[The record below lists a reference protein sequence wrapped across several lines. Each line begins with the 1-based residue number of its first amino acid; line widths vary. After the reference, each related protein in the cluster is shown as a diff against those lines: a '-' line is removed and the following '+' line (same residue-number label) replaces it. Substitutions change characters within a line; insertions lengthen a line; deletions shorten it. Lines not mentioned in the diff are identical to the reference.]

1 MDVDTMKLFL
11 IHKPQTTNNMKTKK
25 KMLVGM
31 LAMLSFSL
39 LFHLQLSSQ
48 TPEFQWAKGLRG
60 IANGMGSITQ
70 GVVSDMDGGVYITG
84 SFYGTVDF
92 NSSHLGG
99 AVPNNISSNPL
110 TFPDVYL
117 AKYDADGDNL
127 WAKGF
132 GGTESDNGQTIGM
145 DADGNIYISGTY
157 TGTANFDGFSL
168 QAPGPLGYFFAKFD
182 GEGNCLWA
190 VDLAQT
196 QSSLVVESAYTD
208 NNGNTFLTGYFYE
221 SALFG
226 DINLVSAG
234 NADIF
239 VVKVDSSGDVLWAK
253 GMGGS
258 SNDRSKG
265 ISSDQAGHI
274 YIAGSHANNATFCDI
289 TITDFAGFVLKMDQ
303 EGNCIDLFNI
313 GAGAYDVS
321 VSLDGDG
328 QIFVGASFVNQVV
341 VGDQTL
347 VSAGG
352 SDMYVARFEADGTLQ
367 WVKQI
372 GGPEWGDAAKA
383 IATGSDGLVFF
394 TGQYQGAVQ
403 FGDILLETPNA
414 DFANIFFAI
423 LNAQGEILAAEGMS
437 SQTSD
442 TPHTLYVNSGGSVF
456 LAGSFNGTTQ
466 FNSIPLHSIAMDGF
480 FMKYG
485 EEVTSTAET
494 GFVANAEISVFPNP
508 ASDLINISFSLDSGM
523 DQSLVVSITDLSGR
537 TVLKEQFHNL
547 GNPLHIG
554 HLKPGMYIVHIVGSD
569 KQGAAKLLKK

>member
-1 MDVDTMKLFL
+1 
-11 IHKPQTTNNMKTKK
+11 MKTQII
-25 KMLVGM
+25 
-31 LAMLSFSL
+31 SIFNTI
-39 LFHLQLSSQ
+39 LFICLIVSPSEKASAQ

-60 IANGMGSITQ
+60 IANGMGSITN
-70 GVVSDMDGGVYITG
+70 GIVTDMHGGVYITG

-117 AKYDADGDNL
+117 AKYDADGNNL
-127 WAKGF
+127 WAKAY
-132 GGTESDNGQTIGM
+132 GGAESDNGQTIGM
-145 DADGNIYISGTY
+145 DADGHIYISGTY
-157 TGTANFDGFSL
+157 TGTANFDGVSL
-168 QAPGPLGYFFAKFD
+168 QAPEPLGYFFAKFD

-208 NNGNTFLTGYFYE
+208 NNGNTYLTGFFYG
-221 SALFG
+221 STLFG

-239 VVKVDSSGDVLWAK
+239 VAKVNNSGDVLWAK

-265 ISSDQAGHI
+265 ISSDQDGHI
-274 YIAGSHANNATFCDI
+274 YISGSHANNATFCDI
-289 TITDFAGFVLKMDQ
+289 TIEDYAGFVLKMDQ
-303 EGNCIDLFNI
+303 DGNCIDLFNI
-313 GAGAYDVS
+313 GTGAYDVS
-321 VSLDGDG
+321 VSVDSDGHLY
-328 QIFVGASFVNQVV
+328 VGASFVNQVV

-347 VSAGG
+347 TSAGG
-352 SDMYVARFEADGTLQ
+352 SDMYVARFAADGSLL
-367 WVKQI
+367 WVNQF
-372 GGPEWGDAAKA
+372 GGAEWGDAAKA
-383 IATGSDGLVFF
+383 IAADMDGLVYF
-394 TGQYQGAVQ
+394 TGQYQGEVQ
-403 FGDILLETPNA
+403 FGEITLETPNS
-414 DFANIFFAI
+414 DFANIFFAV
-423 LNAQGEILAAEGMS
+423 LNAQGEVLAAEGMS
-437 SQTSD
+437 SQTAD
-442 TPHTLYVNSGGSVF
+442 TPQTLYASQGGSVY
-456 LAGSFNGTTQ
+456 LAGSFNGQTQ
-466 FNSIPLHSIAMDGF
+466 FNSIPLQSIAIDGF
-480 FMKYG
+480 FLKYG
-485 EEVTSTAET
+485 EEVTSTTET

-508 ASDLINISFSLDSGM
+508 ASVLINISFSLDSGK

-554 HLKPGMYIVHIVGSD
+554 HLKPGMYIMRIVGSD